1 MSREREFLEYVLS
14 SMLAMIGQSI
24 YILADTYFV
33 AKGLGANGLAALN
46 LAIPI
51 YNFINGVGLM
61 IGIGGATRFI
71 ISRTVGDAE
80 RSRRIY
86 TTAAISGVLAGL
98 CFSLLGLFFVDPLTV
113 LLGAKAETYEMTK
126 IYLRMVL
133 LFAPAFIS
141 NSIFSAFV
149 KNDGGPKLAML
160 GMIAGSVF
168 NTIFDY
174 IFIFPMRLGIFGA
187 VLATVFSPVMG
198 ILVLSLHLIRKKSS
212 FYPVKRGYRFE
223 ELRRML
229 SLGVSSLISEITTGI
244 VMIVFNI
251 IILRLAGNAGVAA
264 YGVLANIILVVIAVY
279 NGIAQG
285 SQPLFG
291 RFFASHDIEK
301 LHLTYRDALI
311 AVGLASAV
319 FYVATMGF
327 PAQITA
333 LFNHENNAEMQWL
346 AVEGFR
352 LYFTSCVFLGFNL
365 LTIMYFVS
373 TARDKQAQI
382 LSLLRGIVLVLP
394 FLLLFSALFGM
405 TGVWIAMPA
414 AEIVVTGIG
423 IRMLRGKE
431 RKAA

>member
-160 GMIAGSVF
+160 GMICGQCLLIRF
-168 NTIFDY
+168 FDY
-174 IFIFPMRLGIFGA
+174 IFYFSDGTRYFRRGA
-187 VLATVFSPVMG
+187 RDGLFACHGYSG
-198 ILVLSLHLIRKKSS
+198 ALVASDPEKSS

-291 RFFASHDIEK
+291 RFFRVARHRKVASHLSRRLDCGRTC
-301 LHLTYRDALI
+301 LGCLLCRNDGLPRTDYGAL
-311 AVGLASAV
+311 
-319 FYVATMGF
+319 
-327 PAQITA
+327 
-333 LFNHENNAEMQWL
+333 
-346 AVEGFR
+346 
-352 LYFTSCVFLGFNL
+352 
-365 LTIMYFVS
+365 
-373 TARDKQAQI
+373 
-382 LSLLRGIVLVLP
+382 
-394 FLLLFSALFGM
+394 
-405 TGVWIAMPA
+405 
-414 AEIVVTGIG
+414 
-423 IRMLRGKE
+423 
-431 RKAA
+431 

>member
-141 NSIFSAFV
+141 NSIF
-149 KNDGGPKLAML
+149 
-160 GMIAGSVF
+160 
-168 NTIFDY
+168 
-174 IFIFPMRLGIFGA
+174 
-187 VLATVFSPVMG
+187 
-198 ILVLSLHLIRKKSS
+198 
-212 FYPVKRGYRFE
+212 
-223 ELRRML
+223 
-229 SLGVSSLISEITTGI
+229 
-244 VMIVFNI
+244 
-251 IILRLAGNAGVAA
+251 
-264 YGVLANIILVVIAVY
+264 
-279 NGIAQG
+279 
-285 SQPLFG
+285 
-291 RFFASHDIEK
+291 
-301 LHLTYRDALI
+301 
-311 AVGLASAV
+311 
-319 FYVATMGF
+319 
-327 PAQITA
+327 
-333 LFNHENNAEMQWL
+333 
-346 AVEGFR
+346 
-352 LYFTSCVFLGFNL
+352 
-365 LTIMYFVS
+365 
-373 TARDKQAQI
+373 
-382 LSLLRGIVLVLP
+382 
-394 FLLLFSALFGM
+394 
-405 TGVWIAMPA
+405 
-414 AEIVVTGIG
+414 
-423 IRMLRGKE
+423 
-431 RKAA
+431 

>member
-1 MSREREFLEYVLS
+1 MNRRGEFLEYVLS
-14 SMLAMIGQSI
+14 SMFAMIGQSI

-86 TTAAISGVLAGL
+86 TTAAVSGVLVGL
-98 CFSLLGLFFVDPLTV
+98 CFSLLGIFFVDPLTV

-174 IFIFPMRLGIFGA
+174 IFIFPMGLGIFGA

-251 IILRLAGNAGVAA
+251 IILHHHSAPRGQCRGCGLRRPGKHHPRCDCGLQRHCTGIPAAIRALFRVARHRK
-264 YGVLANIILVVIAVY
+264 V
-279 NGIAQG
+279 
-285 SQPLFG
+285 
-291 RFFASHDIEK
+291 ASHLSRRLDCGRTC
-301 LHLTYRDALI
+301 LGCLLCRNDGLPRTDYGAL
-311 AVGLASAV
+311 
-319 FYVATMGF
+319 
-327 PAQITA
+327 
-333 LFNHENNAEMQWL
+333 
-346 AVEGFR
+346 
-352 LYFTSCVFLGFNL
+352 
-365 LTIMYFVS
+365 
-373 TARDKQAQI
+373 
-382 LSLLRGIVLVLP
+382 
-394 FLLLFSALFGM
+394 
-405 TGVWIAMPA
+405 
-414 AEIVVTGIG
+414 
-423 IRMLRGKE
+423 
-431 RKAA
+431 

>member
-133 LFAPAFIS
+133 LFALAFIS

-168 NTIFDY
+168 NT
-174 IFIFPMRLGIFGA
+174 

-291 RFFASHDIEK
+291 RFFASHDTEK

-319 FYVATMGF
+319 FYVAMMGF

-333 LFNHENNAEMQWL
+333 LFNHENNAEMQRL

-373 TARDKQAQI
+373 TARDKQAQV

>member
-174 IFIFPMRLGIFGA
+174 IFIFPMGLGIFGA

-198 ILVLSLHLIRKKSS
+198 ILVLSLHLIRKRAVSIRSS
-212 FYPVKRGYRFE
+212 GAI
-223 ELRRML
+223 
-229 SLGVSSLISEITTGI
+229 VSKNCGAC
-244 VMIVFNI
+244 F
-251 IILRLAGNAGVAA
+251 R
-264 YGVLANIILVVIAVY
+264 
-279 NGIAQG
+279 
-285 SQPLFG
+285 
-291 RFFASHDIEK
+291 
-301 LHLTYRDALI
+301 
-311 AVGLASAV
+311 SA
-319 FYVATMGF
+319 F
-327 PAQITA
+327 P
-333 LFNHENNAEMQWL
+333 
-346 AVEGFR
+346 R
-352 LYFTSCVFLGFNL
+352 
-365 LTIMYFVS
+365 
-373 TARDKQAQI
+373 
-382 LSLLRGIVLVLP
+382 
-394 FLLLFSALFGM
+394 
-405 TGVWIAMPA
+405 
-414 AEIVVTGIG
+414 
-423 IRMLRGKE
+423 
-431 RKAA
+431 